1 MQPSPFTKILLK
13 LFVTGFYRVHGGLL
27 MVVFFVLFG
36 LVEPGQWFNY
46 EKTLML
52 AFISSTIFMLAVFA
66 VWMLY
71 TLKALLYVS
80 AQIAAPNQQ
89 FLFYSSNAL
98 NPQKQF
104 KSWCYAQAAIL
115 LPVVV
120 YGLLAVIVGIVY
132 HYYLQ
137 TAAILL
143 YLIFL
148 IAGSALFYI
157 KQVNRLVDGSK
168 QSFLL
173 KISSRWQK
181 PFFSL
186 FIFYV
191 FDKLKGKYLF
201 TKMLSWLIITG
212 VFYLFADVSHD
223 LRVAGIAMLGIIT
236 AHVVIIY
243 QYHSFEQVY
252 LSFSRNLPYSR
263 IQRFLNFTTVYLVLL
278 LPECT
283 WLFIRFNP
291 AIAAK
296 LISLGLSVILLFHS
310 LIYAIGLSMDK
321 YLQWILGLFILLFW
335 VIMFKVIWTLTFVNV
350 IIAYGLFYRNYMRAQ
365 IYQLAK

>member
-1 MQPSPFTKILLK
+1 MQQSPFTKILLK
-13 LFVTGFYRVHGGLL
+13 VFVNGFYRVHGGLL
-27 MVVFFVLFG
+27 MVVFFILFG
-36 LVEPGQWFNY
+36 LVEPGQWFAY

-52 AFISSTIFMLAVFA
+52 AFVSSTVFMLAVFTI
-66 VWMLY
+66 WLLY
-71 TLKALLYVS
+71 TIKALFYVA

-98 NPQKQF
+98 NPQQQF
-104 KSWCYAQAAIL
+104 KSWCYAQAVIL
-115 LPVVV
+115 FPVVV

-137 TAAILL
+137 AAAILL
-143 YLIFL
+143 YLILL
-148 IAGSALFYI
+148 IAGSAIFYM

-168 QSFLL
+168 QSFIL
-173 KISSRWQK
+173 KLSRRWYK

-236 AHVVIIY
+236 AHVIIIY

-263 IQRFLNFTTVYLVLL
+263 IQRFLNFTLVYLVLL
-278 LPECT
+278 LPECI

-291 AIAAK
+291 AATE
-296 LISLGLSVILLFHS
+296 LILLGLSVILLFHS
-310 LIYAIGLSMDK
+310 LIYAIGLNMDK

-335 VIMFKVIWTLTFVNV
+335 VIMFKVIWVLILLNV
-350 IIAYGLFYRNYMRAQ
+350 VIAYSLFYRNYMREQ
-365 IYQLAK
+365 VYQPPK